1 MLPTMVY
8 ARFFIFQ
15 IHRLLRGRLHTG
27 EFRRVC
33 TRCGRTIDKP
43 SDTDIVTSSDTES
56 KTDTDSDSDTDT
68 DIERKPI
75 GLLGDVDTDEKISA
89 NDALS
94 VLRAS
99 VGLTEIDDLYDNTDF
114 INGSCL

>member
-15 IHRLLRGRLHTG
+15 IHWLLRGRLHTG

-33 TRCGRTIDKP
+33 TRCGRTID
-43 SDTDIVTSSDTES
+43 
-56 KTDTDSDSDTDT
+56 
-68 DIERKPI
+68 
-75 GLLGDVDTDEKISA
+75 A

-99 VGLTEIDDLYDNTDF
+99 VGLTEIDDLFFLPADVDGDELITSTDAPEILRYSVEIIDPDSKVNTPVY
-114 INGSCL
+114 SYK